1 MKRKRIL
8 KEKFY
13 QRITHQQRL
22 NVIYD
27 KYIHNSSIKKMA
39 TANNLNYNSVRN
51 ILNSYKLTG
60 RTNKMGIR
68 SKVPKSSKKYDE
80 DLESQIVDKKQ
91 GQNAAVSQ
99 LNILKDEKNVDETV
113 SLMSDEDPEL
123 GDESAP
129 VLLSGP
135 DIQFQ
140 AKSLDLGD
148 SFSSLF
154 LYIDHEDEEA
164 SRELDK
170 QKTLKLF
177 DNKRVLY
184 PYNLAEKHPGDSGEN
199 KDQINMDIS

>member
-68 SKVPKSSKKYDE
+68 SKVPK
-80 DLESQIVDKKQ
+80 
-91 GQNAAVSQ
+91 
-99 LNILKDEKNVDETV
+99 
-113 SLMSDEDPEL
+113 
-123 GDESAP
+123 
-129 VLLSGP
+129 
-135 DIQFQ
+135 
-140 AKSLDLGD
+140 
-148 SFSSLF
+148 
-154 LYIDHEDEEA
+154 
-164 SRELDK
+164 
-170 QKTLKLF
+170 
-177 DNKRVLY
+177 
-184 PYNLAEKHPGDSGEN
+184 
-199 KDQINMDIS
+199 